1 MDPSQ
6 VQGLSEEDQKRMVAM
21 IESMQTR
28 DRCDSKSSMYYNIA
42 LFDSS
47 SVAALFMSKKSEVF
61 SSPLFF
67 LLVGFLQFAHV

>member
-47 SVAALFMSKKSEVF
+47 SVAALFMSKSEVF